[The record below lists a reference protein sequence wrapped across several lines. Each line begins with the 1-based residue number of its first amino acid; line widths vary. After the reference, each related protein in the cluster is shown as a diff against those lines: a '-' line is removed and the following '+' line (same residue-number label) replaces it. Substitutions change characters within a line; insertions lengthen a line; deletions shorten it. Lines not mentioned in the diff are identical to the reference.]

1 MVNTN
6 ISAYPW
12 LCGTM
17 PKKNDWDCYSSA
29 GNVVT
34 QEEGYNAEAFTTE
47 AYGKY
52 GLQSV
57 YYKISENLVRDK
69 IFGVDQ
75 LQVVERAFNFMMY
88 TDNLPPNVRTYQI
101 QGIWGEDTLT
111 VYVGRTAFKYWSTY
125 GGSDRNTP
133 KVYDDFE
140 PRIGDVVFLPLK
152 QTLYPKDQGSFWE
165 IRDVKY
171 YQEAFGLQP
180 HTYTLTLK
188 VYKDT
193 KLTILNN
200 SPTIPQGDPIWSVA
214 TQDFP
219 EQYNINDPLKNNG
232 YLKYEELKKSNNQNH
247 MDVLYNPN
255 KDYDKLEAYAETIDD
270 KFGVYDDEFARIDS
284 GIETLMSGMLGINEE
299 FDEFRENTEKK
310 LDDLNTSA
318 TNIEENVDVIKDN
331 FYKVTYDPEYP
342 EEE

>member
-6 ISAYPW
+6 ITAYPW
-12 LCGTM
+12 LCSTM
-17 PKKNDWDCYSSA
+17 PKHEDYSCYSSA
-29 GNVVT
+29 GNMVT
-34 QEEGYNAEAFTTE
+34 QEEGYNAEAFTTD
-47 AYGKY
+47 AYGKF

-57 YYKISENLVRDK
+57 YYKVSENLKRDK
-69 IFGVDQ
+69 IFGEDQ
-75 LQVVERAFNFMMY
+75 LMVIERAFNFMMY
-88 TDNLPPNVRTYQI
+88 TDQLPPNVQTYQL
-101 QGIWGEDTLT
+101 QGIWGEDVVTC
-111 VYVGRTAFKYWSTY
+111 YVGITAFKYWSTY
-125 GGSDRNTP
+125 GGADRNTP
-133 KVYDDFE
+133 KVYDDFQ
-140 PRIGDVVFLPLK
+140 PRIGDIVYLP
-152 QTLYPKDQGSFWE
+152 QNTPIHSTIGTFYE

-171 YQEAFGLQP
+171 YQEAFGLQS

-200 SPTIPQGDPIWSVA
+200 SPTIPQEDPIWTVA

-255 KDYDKLEAYAETIDD
+255 KDYEKLETYAETIDD
-270 KFGVYDDEFARIDS
+270 RFGVYDDEFARIDT
-284 GIETLMSGMLGINEE
+284 GIETLMSGMLGINKE

-318 TNIEENVDVIKDN
+318 TNIEEDVDVIKDN

-342 EEE
+342 EEK

>member
-69 IFGVDQ
+69 IFGEDQ

-133 KVYDDFE
+133 QVYDDFE
-140 PRIGDVVFLPLK
+140 PRIGDVVFLPLI

-310 LDDLNTSA
+310 LNDLNTSA